1 MATNVYDGSP
11 AAKTAFKTIWRLTK
25 LVRPWWKLLIIALL
39 AALFASLSA
48 IAAAAVGALL
58 IGHAA
63 EGASLTLL
71 RPYLI
76 AFGVLTVFAVL
87 MIWAFQWLV
96 HYIAYGIL
104 ALLRSRA
111 YDALE
116 PLAPAYTIKRRSGD
130 LISMVM
136 DDIEFL
142 EWYYAHTCIQ
152 MLVACVVPVI
162 VLVVLGGA
170 IHWLLPLILLPFVLL
185 IAVLP
190 LYLRP
195 RGDALAQE
203 LQARLGGVNAHMVDS
218 IQGLREVAAFGRGRA
233 RLSEV
238 DAESRSLANLQIG
251 QGKFIGKQGAV
262 IQVAIAFG
270 VLTTLIVSVTLV
282 AHGLMPAYQVLLA
295 VILAVGA
302 FTPLLEM
309 SNMTRAFN
317 RVVAAGQRFFAV
329 IDEPVLIK
337 EKPGVQPI
345 AGSIKPTIAFEN
357 VTFHYHLDDP
367 SVLKNVSFGA
377 QTGETV
383 ALVGPSGA
391 GKSTITSLLLRFWDP
406 QQGRITLGGRDL
418 RDFTLAELRSNI
430 TIVQQDA
437 YMFNTTVRENIRIGK
452 RGATDAEVEDAA
464 RKAYLHGF
472 ITGLP
477 QGYDTLLGE
486 HGAKLSG
493 GQRQR
498 ISIARALLK
507 DAPILILDEATS
519 NLDAESERTVRG
531 AITTMMRGRT
541 TFVIAHRLST
551 VVDADTILV
560 LENGRIV
567 EHGMHSDLLSKN
579 GVYARLV
586 AAQRESFENNV

>member
-1 MATNVYDGSP
+1 MAVSMYDGSP
-11 AAKTAFKTIWRLTK
+11 VSKTAFKTIWRLTK
-25 LVRPWWKLLIIALL
+25 LVRPWWRLLIIALL
-39 AALFASLSA
+39 AALFGSLSA

-76 AFGVLTVFAVL
+76 AFGVLTVFSVL
-87 MIWAFQWLV
+87 MVWVFMWLV

-104 ALLRSRA
+104 ALLRTYA

-116 PLAPAYTIKRRSGD
+116 PLAPAYTIKQRSGD

-142 EWYYAHTCIQ
+142 EGYYAHTCIQ

-162 VLVVLGGA
+162 VLFVLGGA
-170 IHWLLPLILLPFVLL
+170 LHWLLPLILLPFVLL

-203 LQARLGGVNAHMVDS
+203 LQARLGDVNAHMVDS
-218 IQGLREVAAFGRGRA
+218 IQGLREVVAFGRGRA
-233 RLSEV
+233 HLNEV
-238 DAESRSLANLQIG
+238 DAESRSLTDLQIG

-282 AHGLMPAYQVLLA
+282 AHGLMPAYHVLLA

-317 RVVAAGQRFFAV
+317 RVIAAGQRFFAV
-329 IDEPVLIK
+329 LDEPVLIE
-337 EKPGVQPI
+337 EKTGVQPI
-345 AGSIKPTIAFEN
+345 GSIEPTIAFEN
-357 VTFHYHLDDP
+357 VTFHYHLDEP
-367 SVLKNVSFGA
+367 PVLKNVSFGA

-391 GKSTITSLLLRFWDP
+391 GKSTITRLLLRFWDP
-406 QQGRITLGGRDL
+406 QQGCISLGGRDL
-418 RDFTLAELRSNI
+418 RDFTLAELRDNI

-437 YMFNTTVRENIRIGK
+437 YMFNMSVRENIRIGK
-452 RGATDAEVEDAA
+452 HNATDAEVEDAA
-464 RKAYLHGF
+464 KKAYLHDF
-472 ITGLP
+472 VTTLP

-493 GQRQR
+493 GQRQW

-519 NLDAESERTVRG
+519 NLDAESERAIRG
-531 AITTMMRGRT
+531 VISTLMRGRT

-560 LENGRIV
+560 MENGNIV
-567 EHGMHSDLLSKN
+567 ERGSHRDLLSQN

>member
-1 MATNVYDGSP
+1 MATKEYDGSP
-11 AAKTAFKTIWRLTK
+11 VSKTAFKTIWRLTK
-25 LVRPWWKLLIIALL
+25 LVQPWWKLLSIALL
-39 AALFASLSA
+39 TALFTSLSA

-63 EGASLTLL
+63 EGASLALL

-76 AFGVLTVFAVL
+76 AFGVLTVFTVL
-87 MIWAFQWLV
+87 MVWAFQWLA

-104 ALLRSRA
+104 ALLRTIA

-152 MLVACVVPVI
+152 MLVACIVPVI

-203 LQARLGGVNAHMVDS
+203 LQTRLGGVNAHMVDS
-218 IQGLREVAAFGRGRA
+218 IQGLREVIAFGRRRA

-238 DAESRSLANLQIG
+238 DAESRSLTNLQIE
-251 QGKFIGKQGAV
+251 QGEFIGKQGAV

-270 VLTTLIVSVTLV
+270 VLATLIGSVTLV

-329 IDEPVLIK
+329 LDEPVLIE
-337 EKPGVQPI
+337 EKPVVQPI
-345 AGSIKPTIAFEN
+345 TGSIEPTIAFEN
-357 VTFHYHLDDP
+357 VTFHYHLDEP
-367 SVLKNVSFGA
+367 PVLKDVCFGA

-406 QQGRITLGGRDL
+406 QQGRISLGGRDL
-418 RDFTLAELRSNI
+418 RDFTLAALRDHI

-437 YMFNTTVRENIRIGK
+437 YMFNTSVRENIRIGK
-452 RGATDAEVEDAA
+452 HDATDTEVEDAA
-464 RKAYLHGF
+464 KKAYLHEF
-472 ITGLP
+472 ITTLP

-519 NLDAESERTVRG
+519 NLDAESERVIRDG
-531 AITTMMRGRT
+531 IARLMGGRT
-541 TFVIAHRLST
+541 TLIIAHRLST
-551 VVDADTILV
+551 IVSADHIIVLDHGRVVEVGTHASLMTR
-560 LENGRIV
+560 EGTYSR
-567 EHGMHSDLLSKN
+567 M
-579 GVYARLV
+579 V
-586 AAQRESFENNV
+586 AAQRDVIA